1 MKKIIFLGSVLF
13 ITLVC
18 LFGCS
23 LSNTPTSKVE
33 ELFTK
38 YQMLDDD
45 IKKGIDD
52 ILANETLTNEQKE
65 RYKEIISNQY
75 KNLTYEIKD
84 EKVDGDLAV
93 VTVQIE
99 VYDYR
104 KVISNLNTELDT
116 NYDVLEYNNKK
127 LDTLEKVKDKVSYTL
142 DINVLKDNNGNW
154 YLAELSN
161 TDIKKIQGMY

>member
-104 KVISNLNTELDT
+104 KAISNLNTEVDT

>member
-52 ILANETLTNEQKE
+52 ILANETLTNAQKE

-104 KVISNLNTELDT
+104 KAISDLNTELDT

>member
-52 ILANETLTNEQKE
+52 ILANETLTNAQKE

-104 KVISNLNTELDT
+104 KAISNLNTELDT

>member
-65 RYKEIISNQY
+65 KYKEIISNQY

-104 KVISNLNTELDT
+104 KAISNLNTELDT

>member
-104 KVISNLNTELDT
+104 KAISNLNTGLDT

>member
-52 ILANETLTNEQKE
+52 ILSNETLTNAQKE

-104 KVISNLNTELDT
+104 KAISNLNTELDT

>member
-45 IKKGIDD
+45 IKNGIDD

-104 KVISNLNTELDT
+104 KAISNLNTELDT

>member
-104 KVISNLNTELDT
+104 KAISNLNTELDT

-127 LDTLEKVKDKVSYTL
+127 LNTLEKVKDKVSYTL

>member
-84 EKVDGDLAV
+84 EKVDGDLEV

-104 KVISNLNTELDT
+104 KAISNLNTELDT

>member
-38 YQMLDDD
+38 YQMLDDN

-52 ILANETLTNEQKE
+52 ILANETLTNAQKE
-65 RYKEIISNQY
+65 RYKEIIRILHMRL
-75 KNLTYEIKD
+75 KM
-84 EKVDGDLAV
+84 
-93 VTVQIE
+93 
-99 VYDYR
+99 
-104 KVISNLNTELDT
+104 
-116 NYDVLEYNNKK
+116 KK
-127 LDTLEKVKDKVSYTL
+127 
-142 DINVLKDNNGNW
+142 
-154 YLAELSN
+154 
-161 TDIKKIQGMY
+161 

>member
-104 KVISNLNTELDT
+104 KAISNLNTELDT